1 MTGVQTCALP
11 ISLLREDSFTEMD
24 LIPVWCV
31 EFEVDGESV
40 EDSRYSIRFNA
51 ITGEEIS

>member
-1 MTGVQTCALP
+1 
-11 ISLLREDSFTEMD
+11 

-31 EFEVDGESV
+31 EFEVDGQSV